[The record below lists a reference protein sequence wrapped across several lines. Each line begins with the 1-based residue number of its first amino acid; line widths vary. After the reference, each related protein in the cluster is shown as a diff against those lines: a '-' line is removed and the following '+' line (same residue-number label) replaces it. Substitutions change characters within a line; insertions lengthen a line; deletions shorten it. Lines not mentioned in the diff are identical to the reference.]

1 MLTNVP
7 NVPEWFISPLTFG
20 AAEIQRNR
28 LEILHLF
35 SLYKKTTIQ
44 RSYVDTKSGK
54 WWKFTNWKVLGFVF
68 REIVDSCELIFD
80 NLG

>member
-1 MLTNVP
+1 MADHIKEKLIKEKVIRIEPSGGKLLTNVP
-7 NVPEWFISPLTFG
+7 EWFQKIEFISPLTFG

-44 RSYVDTKSGK
+44 RSYVDTKSG
-54 WWKFTNWKVLGFVF
+54 
-68 REIVDSCELIFD
+68 ES
-80 NLG
+80 

>member
-7 NVPEWFISPLTFG
+7 EWFQKIEFISPLTFG

-54 WWKFTNWKVLGFVF
+54 WWFKK
-68 REIVDSCELIFD
+68 
-80 NLG
+80 NLRT